1 MDLHVPIYAYLHC
14 TLHGA
19 KDVRSPRKV
28 RPRIWWCRDGP
39 DYGVT
44 SISKQSLEKKKKKI
58 IDKKDNV
65 VLTFGRLNQWIKLV
79 AWLRLA
85 TPIVTPLFMF
95 EHTLFSYMYSC
106 TSYNTRHLSSLAFFE
121 PWEILRINVSRRATK
136 LIFETRRVIMAIY
149 VMHDVWPGCDHRLHL
164 LIPVS
169 CITFGQNLWVT
180 SVPACST
187 NGRRA
192 RQILFLHL
200 YNPYTASPR

>member
-1 MDLHVPIYAYLHC
+1 MMVP
-14 TLHGA
+14 G
-19 KDVRSPRKV
+19 
-28 RPRIWWCRDGP
+28 RP
-39 DYGVT
+39 VT

-136 LIFETRRVIMAIY
+136 LIFEIRRVIMAIY

-164 LIPVS
+164 LIPVF

-192 RQILFLHL
+192 RQILFLHTT
-200 YNPYTASPR
+200 PTQPRHANFIKESNLTHSLDTFLIALLQPSQSRQLQPHI